1 MRATVVTPKQA
12 ENYYRQENYYSK
24 EESKKNS
31 EWYGKGSEEL
41 GLMGNI
47 EGEEFSNLLHGELP
61 NGERFR
67 KRPPTHANYKE
78 RAGID
83 LTFSA
88 PKSVSL
94 AVLVNGDERLEDAHK
109 KAVKT
114 ALSVVEERYASTRIR
129 EDGERKAVSTGNLI
143 IGQFHHD
150 SSREKDPQL
159 HTHAVV
165 INGTQSSDGKWYS
178 LRNDDIFKN
187 QKLLSEIYQNELAH
201 QAKQLGYEIEQRSSG
216 HFELKG
222 YTKEQLEH
230 FSKRRKQIVNAV
242 GADASA
248 KMRELAS
255 LKTRKPKGQEIP
267 REELQKYWQAE
278 VNIVGIKHPQA
289 NPLYQKKGSDIS
301 EQEKNQTIPPKTTTS
316 ENSDPDQAIK
326 EAIAHASERNVNFKQ
341 EELEKFALSEIGNY
355 SWNELQ
361 TSIDQNQNLLKA
373 KDNQYTTLKALNRE
387 LDTIRMVNE
396 GKGAFGQVANS
407 QKVAERLKD
416 KELTKGQYSAV
427 MTASTSKDSIIAW
440 QGKAGAGK
448 TYALDE
454 FKQIA
459 EERGY
464 LVKGFAPSA
473 SAAKVL
479 GDEIGIESNTVA
491 RHLIT
496 PQQPENKFKSS
507 PMPKQSKQGRERQ
520 EQQLN
525 RIEQDYWKENSA
537 RQIWIVDE
545 AGLLNAKDT
554 HALLKR
560 AEQEEAKVLL
570 VGDTRQLS
578 AVEAGNPFKSLQK
591 AGIETAYLNQS
602 MRQKSQ
608 DLKAAVDKI
617 SDGQI
622 NDGVK
627 ILDENGRI
635 KDSGDER
642 ANQIASDYMNLSPE
656 ERKKTLILAG
666 TNKDREEILG
676 EIREQLKQEG
686 SLGHEIES
694 TKLKT
699 KDLTTVQNKYA
710 HHYQEGDVVMPLR
723 DYENLGLAKGELY
736 TVSSIEGDKLRFN
749 NSNIVDPAQFHKAV
763 YEKKQIEIAEGD
775 RLKWTKNNAQLERRN
790 GQEFK
795 IVKIYDINT
804 ATIEYDNGKREV
816 IDLNKPQNLDHTLV
830 TTTYSSQGKTANRV
844 LVSATSDKTLSK
856 ESFYVAASRAK
867 YNLDIYSQDKKK
879 LLEKAKQSQAK
890 QNPLEVL
897 DNLNVKS
904 SAHKEIRDKVDQNVR
919 NVYDK
924 YVIKQM
930 YGEHL
935 KNQTKQAKQTE
946 QPNKD
951 LDSTKAKQ
959 QSESI
964 KSSPETEQ
972 QPKTRRLKR

>member
-1 MRATVVTPKQA
+1 MLKATVVSPQQA

-31 EWYGKGSEEL
+31 EWYGQGAEEL
-41 GLMGNI
+41 GLKGNI
-47 EGEEFSNLLHGELP
+47 EGEDFSHLLHGELP

-67 KRPPTHANYKE
+67 KRPPTHAEYKE

-94 AVLVNGDERLEDAHK
+94 AALVNDERRLEEAHSE
-109 KAVKT
+109 AVKT
-114 ALSVVEERYASTRIR
+114 TLKIAEERYASTRIR
-129 EDGERKAVSTGNLI
+129 ENGERKSVSTGNLI
-143 IGQFHHD
+143 VAQFHHD

-165 INGTQSSDGKWYS
+165 INGTRSSDGKWYS
-178 LRNDDIFKN
+178 LRNDELFSN
-187 QKLLSEIYQNELAH
+187 QKLLGTIYQNELANR
-201 QAKQLGYEIEQRSSG
+201 AKKLGYEIEQRENG
-216 HFELKG
+216 QFELFG
-222 YTKEQLEH
+222 YTQEQLEH
-230 FSKRRKQIVNAV
+230 FSKRRKQIVEAV
-242 GADASA
+242 GADASIRE
-248 KMRELAS
+248 RELAS
-255 LKTRKPKGQEIP
+255 LKTRKPKGKEIP

-278 VNIVGIKHPQA
+278 AKILGIEHPQA
-289 NPLYQKKGSDIS
+289 NPLYQKKGGDIS
-301 EQEKNQTIPPKTTTS
+301 EQGMTQTVPPKTKTS
-316 ENSDPDQAIK
+316 ENSNPDNAVT

-341 EELEKFALSEIGNY
+341 EELEKFALTEIGHF

-361 TSIDQNQNLLKA
+361 ESIDQNQNLLKA

-396 GKGAFGQVANS
+396 GQGAFGKVANS
-407 QKVAERLKD
+407 QKVEERLKD
-416 KELTKGQYSAV
+416 KELTFGQYSAV
-427 MTASTSKDSIIAW
+427 MTASTSKDSVIAW

-448 TYALDE
+448 TFALNE

-464 LVKGFAPSA
+464 KVKGFAPSA

-479 GDEIGIESNTVA
+479 GDELGIESQTVA
-491 RHLIT
+491 RHLM
-496 PQQPENKFKSS
+496 QKEDNFKSQIPLS
-507 PMPKQSKQGRERQ
+507 LPKQSKQSREKQ
-520 EQQLN
+520 EQQMIQAHL
-525 RIEQDYWKENSA
+525 EKEENSS
-537 RQIWIVDE
+537 QIWIVDE

-554 HALLKR
+554 HALLKK
-560 AEQEEAKVLL
+560 AEQEEARVLL

-591 AGIETAYLNQS
+591 AGVETAYLNQS
-602 MRQKSQ
+602 MRQKTQ
-608 DLKAAVDKI
+608 DLKEAVDKI

-642 ANQIASDYMNLSPE
+642 ASQIASDYMKLNPE
-656 ERKKTLILAG
+656 ARKKTLILAG
-666 TNKDREEILG
+666 TNADREEILG
-676 EIREQLKQEG
+676 QIREQLKQEG
-686 SLGHEIES
+686 SLGYEIEG
-694 TKLKT
+694 TRLKS

-710 HHYQEGDVVMPLR
+710 HHYQQGDVVMPLR
-723 DYENLGLAKGELY
+723 DYKSLSLEKGKLY
-736 TVSSIEGDKLRFN
+736 TVNSIEGDKLKLSTD
-749 NSNIVDPAQFHKAV
+749 NSTHTVDPAQFHKAV

-775 RLKWTKNNAQLERRN
+775 RLKWTKNDAQLNRRN
-790 GQEFK
+790 GQEFDV
-795 IVKIYDINT
+795 IQLNQNV
-804 ATIEYDNGKREV
+804 ATIQYDNGRIEE
-816 IDLNKPQNLDHTLV
+816 INLNKPHSLDHALV
-830 TTTYSSQGKTANRV
+830 STTYSSQGKTANRV
-844 LVSATSDKTLSK
+844 LVSATSDRTLSK

-867 YNLDIYSQDKKK
+867 YNLDIYAQDKKK
-879 LLEKAKQSQAK
+879 LLEKAKASQAK

-897 DNLNVKS
+897 DNLNIKS
-904 SAHKEIRDKVDQNVR
+904 SAHKEIRDKVDRNVR
-919 NVYDK
+919 NIYDK

-930 YGEHL
+930 YDEHL
-935 KNQTKQAKQTE
+935 KNQAK

-959 QSESI
+959 RSESI
-964 KSSPETEQ
+964 KSNQATERQ
-972 QPKTRRLKR
+972 QITRKLSR